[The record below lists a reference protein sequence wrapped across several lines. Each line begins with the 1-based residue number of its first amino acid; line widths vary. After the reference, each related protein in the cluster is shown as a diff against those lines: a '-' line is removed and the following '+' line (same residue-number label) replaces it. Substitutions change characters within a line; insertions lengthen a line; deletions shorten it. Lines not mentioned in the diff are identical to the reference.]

1 MERRSS
7 EREARVNFANPFLAQ
22 FSESVGESAD
32 DACLFE
38 VFAKLVFLHLHDGAN
53 LVTLLA
59 CHLHAFVGT
68 NHYVSIAQIGFLF
81 IEEGIEI
88 VSVLTLHG
96 GTASQRT
103 LTGLSVA
110 ATETAEENAVYGSI
124 FQIGI
129 HEILFFGVHIDL
141 HKIGTLHA
149 GAGGGDVIFNG
160 FVIVRPNRLETTNGQ
175 KKGEEKFKFHVG
187 KDLMIRFF
195 LNTI

>member
-1 MERRSS
+1 M
-7 EREARVNFANPFLAQ
+7 
-22 FSESVGESAD
+22 
-32 DACLFE
+32 
-38 VFAKLVFLHLHDGAN
+38 
-53 LVTLLA
+53 
-59 CHLHAFVGT
+59 
-68 NHYVSIAQIGFLF
+68 
-81 IEEGIEI
+81 
-88 VSVLTLHG
+88 
-96 GTASQRT
+96 
-103 LTGLSVA
+103 
-110 ATETAEENAVYGSI
+110 YGSI